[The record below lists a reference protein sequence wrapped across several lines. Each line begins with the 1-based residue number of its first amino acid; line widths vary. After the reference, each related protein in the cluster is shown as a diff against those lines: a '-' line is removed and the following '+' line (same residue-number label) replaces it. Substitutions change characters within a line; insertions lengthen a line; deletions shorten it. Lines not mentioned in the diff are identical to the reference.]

1 MKQLL
6 LIGLGGFIGSIA
18 RYLVSKLNI
27 TWQFYNIPMGTL
39 IVNIVG
45 GLLIG
50 FISGLLV
57 HNILT
62 GQNVKLF
69 LITGVCGGFTTFSAF
84 AFENVQLI
92 QEGYNATAIIYI
104 VSSILFSILA
114 ALAGLWFSKLIV

>member
-84 AFENVQLI
+84 AYENVQLI

-114 ALAGLWFSKLIV
+114 ALAGLWFSKMIV

>member
-39 IVNIVG
+39 IVNNVG

-84 AFENVQLI
+84 AYENVQLI

>member
-84 AFENVQLI
+84 AYENVQLI

-114 ALAGLWFSKLIV
+114 VLAGLWFSKMIV

>member
-84 AFENVQLI
+84 AYENVQLI

-114 ALAGLWFSKLIV
+114 VLAGLWFSKLIV

>member
-69 LITGVCGGFTTFSAF
+69 LITGVC
-84 AFENVQLI
+84 
-92 QEGYNATAIIYI
+92 
-104 VSSILFSILA
+104 
-114 ALAGLWFSKLIV
+114 

>member
-84 AFENVQLI
+84 AYENVQLI

-114 ALAGLWFSKLIV
+114 ALAGLWCSKLIV

>member
-84 AFENVQLI
+84 AYENVQLI

-104 VSSILFSILA
+104 VSSNLFSILA

>member
-84 AFENVQLI
+84 AYENVQLI